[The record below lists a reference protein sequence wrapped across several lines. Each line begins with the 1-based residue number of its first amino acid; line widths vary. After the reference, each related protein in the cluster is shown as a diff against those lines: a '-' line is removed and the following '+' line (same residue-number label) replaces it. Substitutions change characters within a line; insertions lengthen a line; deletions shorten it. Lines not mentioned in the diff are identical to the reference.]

1 MNPIGAAL
9 DVLVLVLLVWA
20 LALGLKLNGRLKALR
35 AGQDGFAKA
44 VTELDVASRRAEA
57 GLAEM
62 RRAAEETHDSLLG
75 RIETARGL
83 VVRLEAASLE
93 LAARA
98 PSVSPLRAEPPPP
111 LRGRG
116 EARAPLPLSRGAGE
130 LSAAQRVTEG
140 ARVRSQVTA
149 QEAPVPAGFADLI
162 RRTLREPR

>member
-20 LALGLKLNGRLKALR
+20 LGLGLKLNGRLKALR
-35 AGQDGFAKA
+35 EGQDGFAKA

-83 VVRLEAASLE
+83 VARLEAVSVEAASVT
-93 LAARA
+93 RA
-98 PSVSPLRAEPPPP
+98 PSVTGFARDSSPS
-111 LRGRG
+111 RG
-116 EARAPLPLSRGAGE
+116 ERSRALSSPVQGEVARPKAE
-130 LSAAQRVTEG
+130 TEG
-140 ARVRSQVTA
+140 ARVRTSSSTHVGPA
-149 QEAPVPAGFADLI
+149 PAGFADLI